1 MKIKESR
8 RFALD
13 FEAPILELE
22 EKIEEF
28 KHLATESEGD
38 LTQEISLL
46 EERALNIRR
55 AIYENLTPIQRIQ
68 IARHPAR
75 PSALDYILAITE
87 EFTELH
93 GDRMGFDDRA
103 IVGGLA
109 RFNGRTVMV
118 IAHQKG
124 RDTKDNIMR
133 NFGMAHPEG
142 YRKALRLMKHA
153 AKFGFPIITL
163 IDTPGAYPGIQAE
176 ERGQGGAIAQNMLEM
191 SQFEVPIVSVVIGE
205 GASGGALGIGV
216 ADRVLMFEHSY
227 YAVIGPEGC
236 AAILW
241 KDASKAPQAAQIL
254 KLTGEDLI
262 GFGVV
267 DSIVPEPIGGAH
279 RDPVTAAQ
287 NLKEALGIQLD
298 ELTKV
303 PGFQLVSDRYGKY
316 RQIGRYAEEY

>member
-1 MKIKESR
+1 MKIKDTR
-8 RFALD
+8 RFTLD
-13 FEAPILELE
+13 FEAPILDLE

-28 KHLATESEGD
+28 KLLAEDSDAD
-38 LTQEISLL
+38 LSQEISLL

-55 AIYENLTPIQRIQ
+55 AIYENLTPIQKIQ

-75 PSALDYILAITE
+75 PSSLDYLLAITE
-87 EFTELH
+87 DFTELH

-124 RDTKDNIMR
+124 RDTKDNILR

-142 YRKALRLMKHA
+142 YRKALRLMRHA

-205 GASGGALGIGV
+205 GASGGALGIGL

-254 KLTGEDLI
+254 KLTADDLR

-267 DSIVPEPIGGAH
+267 DGIIPEPIGGAH
-279 RDPVTAAQ
+279 RDPVLASR
-287 NLKEALGIQLD
+287 NLKEALADQLD
-298 ELTKV
+298 ELLRV
-303 PGFQLVSDRYGKY
+303 PAFQLVEARYAKY
-316 RQIGRYAEEY
+316 RQIGQYAEEY

>member
-8 RFALD
+8 RFTLD

-28 KHLATESEGD
+28 KRLATESEGD
-38 LTQEISLL
+38 LSQEITLL
-46 EERALNIRR
+46 EERAFNIRR

-75 PSALDYILAITE
+75 PSALDYILAVTE
-87 EFTELH
+87 DFTELH
-93 GDRMGFDDRA
+93 GDRMGFDDQA

-118 IAHQKG
+118 IAQQKG
-124 RDTKDNIMR
+124 RDTKDNILR

-163 IDTPGAYPGIQAE
+163 IDTMGAYPGIEAE
-176 ERGQGGAIAQNMLEM
+176 ERGQGGAIAQNLLEM

-216 ADRVLMFEHSY
+216 ADRILMLEHAY

-241 KDASKAPQAAQIL
+241 KDASKAPKAAQIL
-254 KLTGEDLI
+254 KLTGEDLV

-267 DSIVPEPIGGAH
+267 DAIIPEPVGGAH
-279 RDPVTAAQ
+279 RDSVLAAA
-287 NLKEALGIQLD
+287 NLKEALAAHLD
-298 ELTKV
+298 ELLKV
-303 PGFQLVSDRYGKY
+303 PGFQLVENRYGKY

>member
-1 MKIKESR
+1 MKTKESR
-8 RFALD
+8 RFTLD

-22 EKIEEF
+22 SKIEEF
-28 KHLATESEGD
+28 KQLATESEGD
-38 LTQEISLL
+38 LTQEIALL

-75 PSALDYILAITE
+75 PSALDYILAMTE
-87 EFTELH
+87 DFTELH
-93 GDRMGFDDRA
+93 GDRMGYDDHA

-118 IAHQKG
+118 IAQQKG
-124 RDTKDNIMR
+124 RDTKDNILR

-163 IDTPGAYPGIQAE
+163 IDTMGAYPGIEAE
-176 ERGQGGAIAQNMLEM
+176 ERGQGGAIAQNLLEM

-216 ADRVLMFEHSY
+216 ADRILMLEHSY

-254 KLTGEDLI
+254 KLTGEDLS

-267 DSIVPEPIGGAH
+267 DGIIPEPIGGAH
-279 RDPVTAAQ
+279 RNPVTAAI
-287 NLKEALGIQLD
+287 NLKEALSTHLD
-298 ELTKV
+298 ELVKL
-303 PGFQLVSDRYGKY
+303 PGYALVENRYAKY

>member
-1 MKIKESR
+1 MKIKEAR
-8 RFALD
+8 RFTLD
-13 FEAPILELE
+13 FEAPIQELE

-28 KHLATESEGD
+28 KQLAEDSETD
-38 LTQEISLL
+38 LSHEIILL

-55 AIYENLTPIQRIQ
+55 AIYENLTPIQRIK

-109 RFNGRTVMV
+109 RFNGMTVMV

-124 RDTKDNIMR
+124 RDTKDNILR

-142 YRKALRLMKHA
+142 YRKALRLMRYA

-163 IDTPGAYPGIQAE
+163 IDTPGAYSGIQAE

-205 GASGGALGIGV
+205 GASGGALGIGL
-216 ADRVLMFEHSY
+216 ADRVLMFEHAY

-241 KDASKAPQAAQIL
+241 KDPSKAPQAAQIL
-254 KLTGEDLI
+254 KLTGEDLV

-267 DSIVPEPIGGAH
+267 DSIVPEPVGGAH
-279 RDPVTAAQ
+279 RDPVLAARS
-287 NLKEALGIQLD
+287 LKEAIGEQLD

-303 PGFQLVSDRYGKY
+303 PGFQLVERRYAKY
-316 RQIGRYAEEY
+316 RQIGQYAEEY

>member
-1 MKIKESR
+1 MKTKENR

-28 KHLATESEGD
+28 KQLAENSDTD
-38 LTQEISLL
+38 LSQEIRLL
-46 EERALNIRR
+46 EDRALNIRR
-55 AIYENLTPIQRIQ
+55 AIYENLTPMQRVQ

-87 EFTELH
+87 DFTELH

-109 RFNGRTVMV
+109 RLNGQTVMV
-118 IAHQKG
+118 IAQQKG
-124 RDTKDNIMR
+124 RDTKDNILR

-163 IDTPGAYPGIQAE
+163 IDTMGAYPGIEAE
-176 ERGQGGAIAQNMLEM
+176 ERGQGGAIAQNLLEM
-191 SQFEVPIVSVVIGE
+191 SQFEVPIVSIVIGE

-216 ADRVLMFEHSY
+216 ADRILMLEHSY

-254 KLTGEDLI
+254 KLTGDDLV

-267 DSIVPEPIGGAH
+267 DRIVPEPIGGAH
-279 RDPVTAAQ
+279 RDPVAAAS
-287 NLKEALGIQLD
+287 NLKDALTAQLN
-298 ELTKV
+298 ELVRV
-303 PGFQLVSDRYGKY
+303 PGFQLVSNRYAKY